1 MAGNPSQSV
10 ASEAAG
16 GSAFQGSSAR
26 TGGLVFWLPP
36 EEAARR
42 FGVTTDELTRRVRKG
57 EITMRAKVAGG
68 AMLATLCST
77 DLMRLFGAPKALGG
91 TPNGLGGAPN
101 GLGGPPRASE
111 PPPAE
116 TEAQLV
122 ERHGALV
129 EAEERARMLELHNAR
144 LEGRLETAE
153 RIERGLQR
161 YADKLEVKLEAAE
174 TLRLNLARAVG
185 QLEAEMQ
192 RLQARLEIAESESP
206 RLIEAPRRD
215 KPAPQKKRG
224 WFRR

>member
-1 MAGNPSQSV
+1 M
-10 ASEAAG
+10 
-16 GSAFQGSSAR
+16 
-26 TGGLVFWLPP
+26 FWLPP

-77 DLMRLFGAPKALGG
+77 DLMRLFGAPKALGAAHAASA
-91 TPNGLGGAPN
+91 TSAM
-101 GLGGPPRASE
+101 PPVVS
-111 PPPAE
+111 
-116 TEAQLV
+116 EAQLA

-129 EAEERARMLELHNAR
+129 EAEERAHVLELHNAR

-192 RLQARLEIAESESP
+192 RLQARVELAESESP
-206 RLIEAPRRD
+206 RLIEAPRRE
-215 KPAPQKKRG
+215 KPAPKKKRG

>member
-1 MAGNPSQSV
+1 MAGNPSQAV

-16 GSAFQGSSAR
+16 ETAFQGSSAR

-91 TPNGLGGAPN
+91 TPNGLGG
-101 GLGGPPRASE
+101 PPRASE

-129 EAEERARMLELHNAR
+129 EAEERARTLELHNAR